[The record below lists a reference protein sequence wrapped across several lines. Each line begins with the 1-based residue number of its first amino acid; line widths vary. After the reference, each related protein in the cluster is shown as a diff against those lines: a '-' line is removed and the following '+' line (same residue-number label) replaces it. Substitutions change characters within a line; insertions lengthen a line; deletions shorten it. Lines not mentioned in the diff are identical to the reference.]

1 MKLQTVFITDS
12 DRRRLGTMLNDIH
25 LTFED
30 HSHLDALEAGLEL
43 AQVLDSEE
51 IPEDVVT
58 MNSTVEIFDLDSGEA
73 ETYTVVYPRDAD
85 IATDRISVLAPVGRA
100 LLGKRVGDVI
110 RVAVP
115 SGQRRIR
122 IEAIRFQP
130 ERADAYHL

>member
-1 MKLQTVFITDS
+1 
-12 DRRRLGTMLNDIH
+12 MLNDIH

-58 MNSTVEIFDLDSGEA
+58 MNSTVEICDLDSGEA
-73 ETYTVVYPRDAD
+73 ETYTVLYPQDAD

-110 RVAVP
+110 RVTVP

-130 ERADAYHL
+130 ERAGAYHL